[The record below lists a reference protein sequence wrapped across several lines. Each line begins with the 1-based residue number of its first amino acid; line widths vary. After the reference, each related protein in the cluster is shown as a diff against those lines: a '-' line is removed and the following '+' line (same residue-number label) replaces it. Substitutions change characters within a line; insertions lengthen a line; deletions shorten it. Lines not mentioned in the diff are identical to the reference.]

1 VIAWPRSRKVWIV
14 LALAALAAGVVALW
28 LLQQSPVVP
37 AMREVRVERG
47 DLEVS
52 IQATGTVRPR
62 NRLEIKPPLAGRAEE
77 VLAQEGQLV
86 RRGQI
91 LAWMSSNERAA
102 LLDAARAQGEAEVK
116 RWAELYRPT
125 AVVSPID
132 GTVILRAIEPGQS
145 FTTTDSLLVVAD
157 RLIVE
162 AQVDETD
169 IAQVRLHQPATIVLD
184 AYPAQP
190 IPAKV
195 GAIAFESKTVNNVTT
210 YTVDVLPEKVPS
222 FMRSGMTSNVLFRV
236 AQRQNVLWVPSQ
248 AVTRKNG
255 ASHVQ
260 VTAAAGSAPAETPV
274 QTGISDGRRVE
285 ILSGLEE
292 GQAVLVQDVRAA
304 DKSYTSS
311 PLSTWGSRPRQDKKS
326 AK

>member
-1 VIAWPRSRKVWIV
+1 MIAWARSRRAWIA
-14 LALAALAAGVVALW
+14 LALVVLAAGSITLW
-28 LLQQSPVVP
+28 RWQQSSDAP
-37 AMREVRVERG
+37 AMREVRAARG
-47 DLEVS
+47 DIEVNV
-52 IQATGTVRPR
+52 QTTGTVRPG

-77 VLAQEGQLV
+77 VLAQEGQAV

-145 FTTTDSLLVVAD
+145 FTTTDTLLVVAD

-169 IAQVRLHQPATIVLD
+169 IAQVRLGQTATVVLD
-184 AYPAQP
+184 AYPGEP

-195 GAIAFESKTVNNVTT
+195 SAIAFEAKTVNNVTT
-210 YTVDVLPEKVPS
+210 YTVDVQPGRIPP
-222 FMRSGMTSNVLFRV
+222 FMRSGMTTNVLFRLT
-236 AQRQNVLWVPSQ
+236 RKENVLWLPSQ
-248 AVTRKNG
+248 ALRQQNG
-255 ASHVQ
+255 ASYVM
-260 VTAAAGSAPAETPV
+260 TAGEAGGKPVETRV
-274 QTGISDGRRVE
+274 ETGISDGKRTE
-285 ILSGLEE
+285 IVSGLGE
-292 GQAVLVQDVRAA
+292 GQVVLVQGLRA
-304 DKSYTSS
+304 SS
-311 PLSTWGSRPRQDKKS
+311 KPAGTNPLSGMGGTKRS

>member
-1 VIAWPRSRKVWIV
+1 MTAWVRSLRLWIA
-14 LALAALAAGVVALW
+14 LALVALTAGGVVLW
-28 LLQQSPVVP
+28 RWQQSSQAP
-37 AMREVRVERG
+37 AMREVHVARG
-47 DLEVS
+47 DIEVS

-77 VLAQEGQLV
+77 VLAQEGQIV

-145 FTTTDSLLVVAD
+145 FATTDTLLVVAD

-169 IAQVRLHQPATIVLD
+169 IAQVRLGQAATIVLD
-184 AYPAQP
+184 AYPGEP
-190 IPAKV
+190 ITARV

-210 YTVDVLPEKVPS
+210 YTVDVLPEKVPA
-222 FMRSGMTSNVLFRV
+222 FMRSGMTGNVLFRV
-236 AQRQNVLWVPSQ
+236 AHRQNVLWLPSQ
-248 AVTRKNG
+248 ALHQKNG

-260 VTAAAGSAPAETPV
+260 VAGEAGGAPAEAPV
-274 QTGISDGRRVE
+274 ETGISDGRRTE
-285 ILSGLEE
+285 IVSGIEE
-292 GQAVLVQDVRAA
+292 GRAVLVQDVRAA
-304 DKSYTSS
+304 SKSVTAN
-311 PLSTWGSRPRQDKKS
+311 PLSGMGGRPRQNQKT

>member
-1 VIAWPRSRKVWIV
+1 MARLRSRGLWV
-14 LALAALAAGVVALW
+14 ALAVALLAAGGVALW
-28 LLQQSPVVP
+28 RWQQSPAAP
-37 AMREVRVERG
+37 AMREVRVARG
-47 DLEVS
+47 DIEVN

-77 VLAQEGQLV
+77 VLAQEGQFV

-102 LLDAARAQGEAEVK
+102 LLDAARAKGEEEVK

-125 AVVSPID
+125 VIVSPID

-145 FTTTDSLLVVAD
+145 FATTDSLLVVAD

-169 IAQVRLHQPATIVLD
+169 IAQVKLGQTATIVLD
-184 AYPAQP
+184 AYPGES

-195 GAIAFESKTVNNVTT
+195 SAVAYESKTVNNVTT
-210 YTVDVLPEKVPS
+210 YTVDVLPEKVPV

-236 AQRQNVLWVPSQ
+236 SQRQNVLWLPSQ
-248 AVTRKNG
+248 ALRQKNG
-255 ASHVQ
+255 ASVVQ
-260 VTAAAGSAPAETPV
+260 VPGEAGGKAVETPV
-274 QTGISDGRRVE
+274 ETGLSDGRRTE
-285 ILSGLEE
+285 IVSGLEE
-292 GQAVLVQDVRAA
+292 GRAVLVPDVRLAS
-304 DKSYTSS
+304 KSATAS
-311 PLSTWGSRPRQDKKS
+311 PLSGMRPRPRQNQKS
-326 AK
+326 EK